1 MLNADTLRVG
11 FVDFWPGFDVQKN
24 YFTDLLQEI
33 CKIEI
38 CSEPDLLFFG
48 CYGNDNLKF
57 RCHKIFYASE
67 NMRPSFLACDYS
79 VGFDYLDTD
88 RHLRLPLYLL
98 YGNPE
103 QLVGKQRPLAR
114 PEDKRFCCFVVSN
127 GRAKERIEFFRRLN
141 ARKHVDSGGRF
152 LNNVGGPIKN
162 KREFIRSYRFTMAFE
177 NSSFPGYTT
186 EKIIEPMLEGS
197 IPIYWGSPKVAEE
210 FNPKSFIN
218 VHDYPNFNAAI
229 EAICKI
235 DESTDLYAQMLK
247 EPWFKD
253 DKLPHEISRPFII
266 GWFRN
271 VVSTFRHKSPISA
284 TPVRYLNYVDNKARQ
299 IFYWMSY
306 WTGMGSRYR

>member
-1 MLNADTLRVG
+1 
-11 FVDFWPGFDVQKN
+11 
-24 YFTDLLQEI
+24 
-33 CKIEI
+33 
-38 CSEPDLLFFG
+38 
-48 CYGNDNLKF
+48 
-57 RCHKIFYASE
+57 
-67 NMRPSFLACDYS
+67 
-79 VGFDYLDTD
+79 
-88 RHLRLPLYLL
+88 
-98 YGNPE
+98 
-103 QLVGKQRPLAR
+103 
-114 PEDKRFCCFVVSN
+114 
-127 GRAKERIEFFRRLN
+127 
-141 ARKHVDSGGRF
+141 
-152 LNNVGGPIKN
+152 
-162 KREFIRSYRFTMAFE
+162 MAFE